1 LELCSAV
8 PPWPSLPPRPCRPA
22 RQARH
27 RRRRLRSHR
36 AEPARPHPLARPAA
50 RRVPPPLAA
59 RQVPPPL
66 AARQA
71 PASRA
76 PLRPV
81 PLRPVIAR
89 RRRARHRRA
98 RHRRVRPNPPRRR
111 PPAAVGRPDSRTSC
125 CSASAYWPSW
135 PVPGALPT
143 AGRSCGTADGR
154 GRPGLAS
161 GRDED
166 AARLL
171 HQHRHLV
178 GDRVKVGSG
187 RGEHGEA

>member
-1 LELCSAV
+1 MAGGAFLELCSAV
-8 PPWPSLPPRPCRPA
+8 PPWPSLPPRPCRLA

-27 RRRRLRSHR
+27 RRHRLRSHR

-50 RRVPPPLAA
+50 RRVP
-59 RQVPPPL
+59 VPL

-71 PASRA
+71 PVSRA
-76 PLRPV
+76 PLCPV

-89 RRRARHRRA
+89 RRRARRRRA
-98 RHRRVRPNPPRRR
+98 RHRRVRPHPPRRR

-135 PVPGALPT
+135 PVPGASPT
-143 AGRSCGTADGR
+143 AGRPRGTADGR